1 MSVLAANA
9 PRGCRAPRGRP
20 VWLLVVA
27 AALVALSSAATT
39 GSTVPTE
46 SERLRVTLIGIDGA
60 TWRVLDPLL
69 ARGEL
74 PNVARLIA
82 NGVRAPLRSRIPL
95 YSAAVWTTMA
105 TGVRRERHGITDFQM
120 PDGHL
125 SASVHRRVPA
135 LWTLASDAGLHSAV
149 IGWWVTYPAEAIKGV
164 IISERALRTRDED
177 MRSLAGDLPRRELP
191 RLLHP
196 SNVAELVTD
205 LLADL
210 SNEAPEDDERAMVM
224 RTMRAEDAAVVRL
237 LGRLRERM
245 NPFDLEMILLRGVDP
260 ISHYFWKFFEPAAA
274 AYGDADRPS
283 SEEVSR
289 YNSAIEDHYR
299 YVDGLLGEAARSE
312 PDRVVMLLSDHGF
325 EAGHQPFRGGV
336 LSGKHE
342 TKAALYG
349 IFLASGGPIRRGE
362 LAESVTIL
370 DIAPT
375 VLHLLGLPV
384 AESLEGRVLVDI
396 FEPQWTAGHLV
407 KTVPTYG
414 CPPVALSPQALSAG
428 PQSPVDEEL
437 REQLRALGYIE

>member
-1 MSVLAANA
+1 V
-9 PRGCRAPRGRP
+9 R
-20 VWLLVVA
+20 LLVVA
-27 AALVALSSAATT
+27 AALVALSSAATEA
-39 GSTVPTE
+39 STEATE

-69 ARGEL
+69 ARGGL

-105 TGVRRERHGITDFQM
+105 TGVRRERHGITDFQTR
-120 PDGHL
+120 DGHL

-135 LWTLASDAGLHSAV
+135 LWTLASNAGLHSAV

-177 MRSLAGDLPRRELP
+177 MRSLAGDLPRHELP

-196 SNVAELVTD
+196 PNVAELVAD
-205 LLADL
+205 LLVDL
-210 SNEAPEDDERAMVM
+210 SNEVTEEEDERAMVM

-245 NPFDLEMILLRGVDP
+245 DPFDLEMILLRGVDP
-260 ISHYFWKFFEPAAA
+260 ISHHFWKFFEPAAA
-274 AYGDADRPS
+274 AYGDAERPS

-289 YNSAIEDHYR
+289 YHSAIEDHYR
-299 YVDGLLGEAARSE
+299 YVDELLGEVGQSE

-325 EAGHQPFRGGV
+325 EAGQQPFRGGV
-336 LSGKHE
+336 LSGTHE
-342 TKAALYG
+342 TTAALYG
-349 IFLASGGPIRRGE
+349 VFVASGGPIRRGE
-362 LAESVTIL
+362 RVESVTIL

-375 VLHLLGLPV
+375 VLHLLGLPL
-384 AESLEGRVLVDI
+384 AESLEGRALVDI
-396 FEPQWTAGHLV
+396 FEPRWAAGHPV
-407 KTVPTYG
+407 KAVPTYD
-414 CPPVALSPQALSAG
+414 CSPVTLSPHALSAG